1 MASRTWLE
9 RADRR
14 RHSNRVAL
22 SAVARSIAPDD
33 SAKAALRVLPAI
45 PMVCGPPAQR
55 AYVFPMFFR
64 AVRLLFRLLL
74 KWFHVNVSRGRA
86 RTPCGQRGHAR
97 WAFDFPGS
105 RAARTSRTSHVLLEF
120 P

>member
-86 RTPCGQRGHAR
+86 RTEGACSLGIR
-97 WAFDFPGS
+97 FPWLAGGADIADEP
-105 RAARTSRTSHVLLEF
+105 RVTRIPKGE
-120 P
+120 